1 MPFSLVPGFAQR
13 YPKED
18 DDERHSRL
26 DQESAP
32 IDAPSPVSDNRPA
45 QPDPDCHAR
54 PDFDCHSRLDR
65 ASLLIETCCTTL
77 DEALSAQARGA
88 NRIELCVDLSIGGVT
103 PPHDLIREVVQ
114 NLTIP
119 VNVLIRPE
127 KKSPV
132 KPGMTNSL
140 NSGGTCPSVRSDYDH
155 AAILPDNMC
164 PSVMS
169 DSECLSVKPGDAQS
183 SVMSGSD
190 RASGFS
196 AMDFVYDE
204 AEVQQ
209 MMADIEFCKSVG
221 VAGIVVGALTPDG
234 AIDWVAMKRL
244 IAAARPLPVTFHRA
258 FDVCTA
264 DPFLALDQIIALGCT
279 RLLTSGMA
287 ATAWDG
293 RCLITL
299 LVRRA
304 GSRLIVMPG
313 RGVTPA
319 NLAALAAATHAT
331 EFHGT
336 AIP

>member
-1 MPFSLVPGFAQR
+1 MTFSLVPGFAQR
-13 YPKED
+13 YPKD
-18 DDERHSRL
+18 YDNNLSPAGDERHSRL
-26 DQESAP
+26 DRESAP
-32 IDAPSPVSDNRPA
+32 VDGR
-45 QPDPDCHAR
+45 HA
-54 PDFDCHSRLDR
+54 RLDR

-114 NLTIP
+114 SLTIP

-127 KKSPV
+127 KRSPV
-132 KPGMTNSL
+132 NPGMTKGI
-140 NSGGTCPSVRSDYDH
+140 NSGGTCPSVRSDCDH
-155 AAILPDNMC
+155 AAILPDMC
-164 PSVMS
+164 QSVKP
-169 DSECLSVKPGDAQS
+169 DSECRSVNPDSECRSVNPGGAQS
-183 SVMSGSD
+183 SVMPGSD

-209 MMADIEFCKSVG
+209 MIADIEFCKSVG
-221 VAGIVVGALTPDG
+221 AAGIVVGALTPDG
-234 AIDWVAMKRL
+234 AIDRAAMKRL

-287 ATAWDG
+287 TTAWDG